1 MAYDSQKQKAIL
13 FGGTIYD
20 VKLFNDPWE
29 QDPGSRTLPAGH
41 KLSTQAHHQGAGI
54 QWFMMKIEKR

>member
-20 VKLFNDPWE
+20 VNCLMTH
-29 QDPGSRTLPAGH
+29 GSRTLPAGH
-41 KLSTQAHHQGAGI
+41 KLSTQARHQGAGI